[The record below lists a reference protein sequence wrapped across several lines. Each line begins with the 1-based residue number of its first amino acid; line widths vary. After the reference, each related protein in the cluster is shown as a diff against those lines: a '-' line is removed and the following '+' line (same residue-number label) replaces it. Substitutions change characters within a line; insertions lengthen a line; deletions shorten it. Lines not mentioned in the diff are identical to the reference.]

1 MATRAARER
10 QRIRRSLWAVA
21 GLAWIGLAVGSVTGL
36 SHATMHH
43 RTPDAAMDMSSADM
57 STMHMAHPGVI
68 DLPAIVAV
76 LAMSVLMVVAMMFPL
91 LTMPIAH
98 IRTRSFVRRRLRS
111 TGLFLVA
118 YTTIWTIACAI
129 PAMALWVAGNQGVD
143 HWWLTGLTV
152 VAAAIWQFSPAKQL
166 WLNRSHSHPAL
177 AAFGHAA
184 DFSALRFGTRHGI
197 RCVGSCWAL
206 MALPFVVGSWH
217 LAAMAFAGAWI
228 AAERLSSPTL
238 PMWAIRVPSGVT
250 NVVRA
255 AAMVAAERI
264 PGGSR
269 HRVKIELSTGSTMVT
284 GFPVLPASR
293 ANTADQGRA

>member
-10 QRIRRSLWAVA
+10 QRIRRPLWAIA
-21 GLAWIGLAVGSVTGL
+21 GLAWIGLAAGSVTGL
-36 SHATMHH
+36 SHATMPH
-43 RTPDAAMDMSSADM
+43 RTPDAAMGMSSADM
-57 STMHMAHPGVI
+57 STMHNAHPGVI

-76 LAMSVLMVVAMMFPL
+76 LAMSALMVVAMMFPL

-98 IRTRSFVRRRLRS
+98 IRARSFARRRWRS

-129 PAMALWVAGNQGVD
+129 PALALWVAGTQGVN
-143 HWWLTGLTV
+143 HWWLTGVTV
-152 VAAAIWQFSPAKQL
+152 VAAAIWQFSPAKQV

-184 DFSALRFGTRHGI
+184 DRSALRFGTRHGI

-217 LAAMAFAGAWI
+217 LAAMAIAGAWI
-228 AAERLSSPTL
+228 AGERLSSPTV
-238 PMWAIRVPSGVT
+238 PVWAIRVPSGVA
-250 NVVRA
+250 NGVRA
-255 AAMVAAERI
+255 AAMATAQRI
-264 PGGSR
+264 GGR
-269 HRVKIELSTGSTMVT
+269 YRLRVNTEPSTVRTAVT
-284 GFPVLPASR
+284 GFR
-293 ANTADQGRA
+293 AN

>member
-10 QRIRRSLWAVA
+10 QRIRRPLWVIA
-21 GLAWIGLAVGSVTGL
+21 GFAWIGLAAGSVTGL
-36 SHATMHH
+36 SHATMPH
-43 RTPDAAMDMSSADM
+43 RTPDAAMGMSSADM
-57 STMHMAHPGVI
+57 STMHNAHPGVI

-76 LAMSVLMVVAMMFPL
+76 LAMSALMVVAMMFPL

-98 IRTRSFVRRRLRS
+98 IRARSFARRRWRS

-129 PAMALWVAGNQGVD
+129 PATALWVAGNQGVN
-143 HWWLTGLTV
+143 HWWLTGVTV
-152 VAAAIWQFSPAKQL
+152 VAAAIWQFSPAKQV

-184 DFSALRFGTRHGI
+184 DRSALRFGTRHGI

-217 LAAMAFAGAWI
+217 LAAMAIAGAWI
-228 AAERLSSPTL
+228 AGERLSSPTV
-238 PMWAIRVPSGVT
+238 PVWAIRVPSGVA
-250 NVVRA
+250 NGVRA
-255 AAMVAAERI
+255 AAMATAQRI
-264 PGGSR
+264 GGR
-269 HRVKIELSTGSTMVT
+269 YRLRVNTEPSTVRTAVT
-284 GFPVLPASR
+284 GFR
-293 ANTADQGRA
+293 AN

>member
-10 QRIRRSLWAVA
+10 QRIRRPLWAIA
-21 GLAWIGLAVGSVTGL
+21 GLAWIGLAAGSVTGL
-36 SHATMHH
+36 SHATMPH
-43 RTPDAAMDMSSADM
+43 RTPDAAMGMSSADM
-57 STMHMAHPGVI
+57 STMHNAHPGVI

-76 LAMSVLMVVAMMFPL
+76 LAMSALMVVAMMFPL

-98 IRTRSFVRRRLRS
+98 IRVRSFARRRWRS

-129 PAMALWVAGNQGVD
+129 PATALWVAGNQGVN
-143 HWWLTGLTV
+143 HWWLTGVTV
-152 VAAAIWQFSPAKQL
+152 VAAAIWQFSPAKQV

-184 DFSALRFGTRHGI
+184 DRSALRFGTRHGI

-217 LAAMAFAGAWI
+217 LAAMAIAGAWI
-228 AAERLSSPTL
+228 AGERLSSPTV
-238 PMWAIRVPSGVT
+238 PVWAIRVPPGVA
-250 NVVRA
+250 NGVRA
-255 AAMVAAERI
+255 AAMATAQRI
-264 PGGSR
+264 GGCYR
-269 HRVKIELSTGSTMVT
+269 LRVNTEPSTVRTVVT
-284 GFPVLPASR
+284 GFR
-293 ANTADQGRA
+293 AN

>member
-10 QRIRRSLWAVA
+10 QRIRRSLWAIA
-21 GLAWIGLAVGSVTGL
+21 ALAWIGLAAGSVTGF
-36 SHATMHH
+36 SHATMPH
-43 RTPDAAMDMSSADM
+43 RMPDAAMDRSGADM

-98 IRTRSFVRRRLRS
+98 IRARSFARRRWRS

-129 PAMALWVAGNQGVD
+129 PAMALWVAGNHGVD
-143 HWWLTGLTV
+143 HWLLTGVTV
-152 VAAAIWQFSPAKQL
+152 VAAAIWQFSPAKQV

-184 DFSALRFGTRHGI
+184 DRSALRFGTRHGI

-217 LAAMAFAGAWI
+217 LAAMAIAGAWI
-228 AAERLSSPTL
+228 AGERLSSPTV
-238 PMWAIRVPSGVT
+238 PVWAIRVPSGVA
-250 NVVRA
+250 NGVRA
-255 AAMVAAERI
+255 AAMATAQRI
-264 PGGSR
+264 GGCYR
-269 HRVKIELSTGSTMVT
+269 LRVNTEPSTVRTVVT
-284 GFPVLPASR
+284 GFR
-293 ANTADQGRA
+293 AN

>member
-10 QRIRRSLWAVA
+10 QRIRRSLWAIA
-21 GLAWIGLAVGSVTGL
+21 ALAWIGLAAGSVTGL
-36 SHATMHH
+36 SHAMMPH

-57 STMHMAHPGVI
+57 STMHMAHSRVI

-76 LAMSVLMVVAMMFPL
+76 LAMSALMVIAMMVPL

-98 IRTRSFVRRRLRS
+98 IRVRSFARRRWRS

-129 PAMALWVAGNQGVD
+129 PAMALWVAGSQGVG
-143 HWWLTGLTV
+143 HWWLTGVTV
-152 VAAAIWQFSPAKQL
+152 VAAAIWQFSPAKQM
-166 WLNRSHSHPAL
+166 WLNRCHSHPAL

-184 DFSALRFGTRHGI
+184 DRSALRFGTRHGI

-206 MALPFVVGSWH
+206 MALPFVVGGWH
-217 LAAMAFAGAWI
+217 LVAMAIVGAWI

-238 PMWAIRVPSGVT
+238 PVWAIRIPSGVA
-250 NVVRA
+250 NAVRA
-255 AAMVAAERI
+255 AAMIAAERTR
-264 PGGSR
+264 GGAWLGT
-269 HRVKIELSTGSTMVT
+269 ETEFSTV
-284 GFPVLPASR
+284 
-293 ANTADQGRA
+293 

>member
-1 MATRAARER
+1 MSTRAARER
-10 QRIRRSLWAVA
+10 QRIRRSLWVIAA
-21 GLAWIGLAVGSVTGL
+21 LAWIGLAAGSVTGL
-36 SHATMHH
+36 SHATMPH

-76 LAMSVLMVVAMMFPL
+76 LAMSALMVVAMMFPL

-98 IRTRSFVRRRLRS
+98 IRARSFVRRRWRS

-118 YTTIWTIACAI
+118 YTTIWTIASAI
-129 PAMALWVAGNQGVD
+129 LAMALWVAGNQGVD
-143 HWWLTGLTV
+143 HWWLAGVTV
-152 VAAAIWQFSPAKQL
+152 VAAVIWQFSPAKQV
-166 WLNRSHSHPAL
+166 WLNRCHSGPAL

-206 MALPFVVGSWH
+206 MTLPFVVGSWH
-217 LAAMAFAGAWI
+217 LVAMAIVGAWI
-228 AAERLSSPTL
+228 AAERLSKPTL

-255 AAMVAAERI
+255 GATVAAQHI
-264 PGGSR
+264 PGRSWLGAR
-269 HRVKIELSTGSTMVT
+269 TEFSTV
-284 GFPVLPASR
+284 
-293 ANTADQGRA
+293 